1 MQTAFSASSAGPD
14 RPALAQS
21 TDQAAAF
28 EGLLWL
34 AGLVFALMLAAVV
47 LAYVRKRLRA
57 SEPDQTHG
65 FTLDR
70 LRHMRDRGD
79 LTTAEYEALR
89 QKALEE

>member
-1 MQTAFSASSAGPD
+1 MQAAFSASSVGPE

-21 TDQAAAF
+21 TDRAVAF

-34 AGLVFALMLAAVV
+34 AGLVFALMLVAVV

-57 SEPDQTHG
+57 SEPDQTRG

-70 LRHMRDRGD
+70 LLHMRDRGD